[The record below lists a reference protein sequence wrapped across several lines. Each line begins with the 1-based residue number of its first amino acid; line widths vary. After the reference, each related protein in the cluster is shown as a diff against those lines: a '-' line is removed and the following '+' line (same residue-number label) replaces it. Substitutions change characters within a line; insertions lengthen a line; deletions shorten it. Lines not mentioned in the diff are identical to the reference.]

1 MRMTTVALIVA
12 AVSAW
17 QAQPTPNMDALVSR
31 LGAYLL
37 EYEQQLSTVIAQERY
52 KQSETQFEPGAAAD
66 VAGNTRI
73 RTRSLDSEVAF
84 LRLPGNAE
92 WFGVRHVLIVDGR
105 KIEGNTPGL
114 LATVTSGEIEQAA
127 RIRAIVLAS
136 SRHNLGSA
144 RTINMP
150 TVPLE
155 LLHPKHRRRFVFT
168 LGSTTTVARLRVQ
181 EIRYR
186 ELNEPSII
194 LYPKGRSMLAR
205 GSVWVTPDGR
215 VLRVTLH
222 LAFPHQLV
230 VNVRTGDN
238 ELRVDFAANDALAM
252 LVPRELRED
261 FELAGGGRFQGRAT
275 YSQFRRFTTAARIIP
290 PPLTA
295 P

>member
-1 MRMTTVALIVA
+1 
-12 AVSAW
+12 
-17 QAQPTPNMDALVSR
+17 
-31 LGAYLL
+31 
-37 EYEQQLSTVIAQERY
+37 
-52 KQSETQFEPGAAAD
+52 
-66 VAGNTRI
+66 
-73 RTRSLDSEVAF
+73 
-84 LRLPGNAE
+84 
-92 WFGVRHVLIVDGR
+92 
-105 KIEGNTPGL
+105 
-114 LATVTSGEIEQAA
+114 
-127 RIRAIVLAS
+127 
-136 SRHNLGSA
+136 
-144 RTINMP
+144 MP

-186 ELNEPSII
+186 ELNQPSII
-194 LYPKGRSMLAR
+194 LDPKGRSMLAR

-230 VNVRTGDN
+230 MNVRTGDN

-290 PPLTA
+290 PP
-295 P
+295 

>member
-1 MRMTTVALIVA
+1 MRTTVALLVVA
-12 AVSAW
+12 AGSAL
-17 QAQPTPNMDALVSR
+17 QAQPAPDVDALVSR

-52 KQSETQFEPGAAAD
+52 KQSETQFGPGAVAD

-92 WFGVRHVLIVDGR
+92 WFGVRHVVRVDGR
-105 KIEGNTPGL
+105 RVEGETPGL
-114 LATVTSGEIEQAA
+114 SAIITSGEADQAA

-136 SRHNLGSA
+136 SQHNLGSA

-155 LLHPKHRRRFVFT
+155 LLHPKHRHRFVFT
-168 LGSTTTVARLRVQ
+168 LGGTTRIGRVRAH
-181 EIRYR
+181 ELRYR
-186 ELNEPSII
+186 ELSGPSLI
-194 LYPKGRSMLAR
+194 LDPKGRAMLAQ
-205 GSVWVTPDGR
+205 GGVWVTPDGR

-222 LAFPHQLV
+222 LAFAHQSV
-230 VNVRTGDN
+230 MNVRTGDN
-238 ELRVDFAANDALAM
+238 ELRVDFAVNEALGM

-290 PPLTA
+290 QP
-295 P
+295 

>member
-1 MRMTTVALIVA
+1 MRTTVASLVVA
-12 AVSAW
+12 AVSAL
-17 QAQPTPNMDALVSR
+17 QAQPAPDVDTLVSK

-52 KQSETQFEPGAAAD
+52 QQSETQFGPGAVVD
-66 VAGNTRI
+66 VAGNTTI
-73 RTRSLDSEVAF
+73 RTRTLDSEVAF

-92 WFGVRHVLIVDGR
+92 WFGVRHVLRVDGR
-105 KIEGNTPGL
+105 KIEGDTPGL

-127 RIRAIVLAS
+127 LIRAIVLAS

-168 LGSTTTVARLRVQ
+168 LGSTTTIARIRVQ

-186 ELNEPSII
+186 ELKEPSII
-194 LYPKGRSMLAR
+194 LDPKGRSMLAG

-215 VLRVTLH
+215 VLRVTLR
-222 LAFPHQLV
+222 LAFAQQSV
-230 VNVRTGDN
+230 MSVRTGEN
-238 ELRVDFAANDALAM
+238 ELRVDFAVNEALGM

-261 FELAGGGRFQGRAT
+261 FDLAGGGRFQGRAS
-275 YSQFRRFTTAARIIP
+275 YSNYRRFTTSARIIP
-290 PPLTA
+290 PP
-295 P
+295 